1 MASTDNQ
8 NNSFF
13 EKLKDTYRLVVL
25 DDETLQEV
33 RSYKLSL
40 LNLYLF
46 FSSIIVL
53 TAILILCLFF
63 FTPLKRLV
71 PGYGDINDH
80 PKFIELNKQFS
91 NLEKEL
97 DIQEEYINGFKKMLS
112 DGNKSPEIENILSQ
126 KHNEHQGHSHDN
138 AEKTPENLN
147 NKEIGMTINQPADLN
162 LKHFHFTIPLKGSIS
177 AGYEAENKHF
187 GVDILAPKNSP
198 IKSITDGVVI
208 NSDWNLET
216 GNTIAIQHKN
226 NLITVFKHN
235 SVLLKNEG
243 DFVKSGEAIAI
254 IGNSGTLSDGPH
266 MHFELWYDGR
276 PLNPQEFFNFEG

>member
-1 MASTDNQ
+1 MANTDNQ

-13 EKLKDTYRLVVL
+13 NKLKDTYRLVVL

-33 RSYKLSL
+33 RSFKLSL

-53 TAILILCLFF
+53 TAVLILCLFF
-63 FTPLKRLV
+63 FTPVKRLV

-80 PKFIELNKQFS
+80 PKFQELNKQYH

-97 DIQEEYINGFKKMLS
+97 DTQEEYINGFKNMLS
-112 DGNKSPEIENILSQ
+112 DGDKGPELEKLISAQPKGQE
-126 KHNEHQGHSHDN
+126 GHSHEN
-138 AEKTPENLN
+138 AIEKNITKVSARKQND
-147 NKEIGMTINQPADLN
+147 PADLN
-162 LKHFHFTIPLKGSIS
+162 LEHFHFIIPLKGSIS

-187 GVDILAPKNSP
+187 GIDILAPKNSA

-216 GNTIAIQHKN
+216 GNTISIQHKN

-235 SVLLKNEG
+235 SVLLKKEG

-266 MHFELWYDGR
+266 MHFELWFNGK